1 MDHKKLAEARIHAMT
16 TADLNRFMVVACA
29 LVSDLYCPGYS
40 SAEALSRESN
50 LIRTA
55 ARLYLGFGRDLL
67 RRRVSL
73 AGRPS
78 GRKAGSANYKVDASK
93 ITARVTAELS
103 AKRKGGKALS
113 HNL

>member
-1 MDHKKLAEARIHAMT
+1 VDHKKLAEARIHTMT

-29 LVSDLYCPGYS
+29 LVSNLYCPGYS
-40 SAEALSRESN
+40 SAKALSRESN

-55 ARLYLGFGRDLL
+55 AR
-67 RRRVSL
+67 
-73 AGRPS
+73 
-78 GRKAGSANYKVDASK
+78 YKVDASK